1 MYVHTHL
8 HQPASKNA
16 KNLSEQLVEV
26 IRAAKNSNENL
37 SYMDVCQATR
47 LTNSKLRQELGGM
60 SSWTKN
66 WILIGALVGLLVA
79 AVAFIMLNR

>member
-16 KNLSEQLVEV
+16 MNLSEQLVDV
-26 IRAAKNSNENL
+26 IRAAKKSNENL
-37 SYMDVCQATR
+37 SYMDVYQATR
-47 LTNSKLRQELGGM
+47 LTNSKLRQEFGGM

-79 AVAFIMLNR
+79 AIAFIVLNR